1 MKETTMPVTNCTR
14 RTYSRPA
21 YYLGRPAGWWIT
33 ALAPGCRRPA
43 GQTIR
48 PSGPSTV
55 KEPQ

>member
-1 MKETTMPVTNCTR
+1 MAASTR
-14 RTYSRPA
+14 TQRFYPNMPA
-21 YYLGRPAGWWIT
+21 YYLGRPAHWWIT

-43 GQTIR
+43 GQAFR